1 MKKGIRSLL
10 MIVALAVILISGFE
24 IAESAGWREIQT
36 VSSGTAGAMETQKG
50 EISMDIAVWELL
62 MIGGGYLAWAA
73 AAWDWKQE
81 HGYRGMGKRE
91 YAAQE

>member
-1 MKKGIRSLL
+1 
-10 MIVALAVILISGFE
+10 MIVALAVILISGFG
-24 IAESAGWREIQT
+24 IAESAGWREVRA
-36 VSSGTAGAMETQKG
+36 VSVGTGSMETQRG
-50 EISMDIAVWELL
+50 VISMDIAAWELL

-81 HGYRGMGKRE
+81 HRYRGMEKSE

>member
-1 MKKGIRSLL
+1 
-10 MIVALAVILISGFE
+10 MIAALTVMLVSGFG
-24 IAESAGWREIQT
+24 ITESAGGREVRA
-36 VSSGTAGAMETQKG
+36 VSARTGSMEAQRG
-50 EISMDIAVWELL
+50 VISMEIVAWELL

-81 HGYRGMGKRE
+81 HRYQGMEKSE